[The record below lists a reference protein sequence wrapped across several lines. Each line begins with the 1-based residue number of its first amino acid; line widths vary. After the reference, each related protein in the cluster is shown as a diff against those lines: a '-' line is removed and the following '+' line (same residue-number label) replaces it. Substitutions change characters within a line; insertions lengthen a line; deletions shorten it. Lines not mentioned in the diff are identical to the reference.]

1 MRQPSSASHFAFA
14 WQAAR
19 AVCFAGLLALDWA
32 GLPPSVGAQGFP
44 TVPGLQEGPGKPPL
58 PSQRPLQRPVPS
70 PVLPPIPIPQGPEEA
85 PSKEGLVKVF
95 VREIRLTGN
104 TVISDAELLTV
115 TAPFVNKLLTTEDLE
130 RLRLA
135 LTLYYVNRGFVTSG
149 AIIPDQNVAE
159 GIVTLQIIEGKL
171 SDINIEGTEWFRQG
185 YVRDRLALGAG
196 PPLNILAMQERL
208 QLLQQDTRI
217 EQLNAELKPGL
228 VRGESALNVKVRDA
242 QPFHGFIDVNNHQTP
257 VVGAERGLAT
267 LSNNNLT
274 GNGDVIS
281 VTYGRSLREG
291 GVDPILDGSYSIPLT
306 PYDTTFSAYYR
317 RNAFVVIDEQFADL
331 AVAAQAEI
339 IGMSLR
345 QPVYR
350 TVNQELALSVSG
362 EYIYNK
368 TSLLG
373 LPFNFVAGQQNGV
386 ANVSALRFGQEWFS
400 RTQSSVV
407 AIRSR
412 FTVGLNVLGATISP
426 GPVADGQYFAWLGQA
441 QLVNRFDQLGGLQV
455 VGRADVQVA
464 NDRLFPL
471 EQVPVGGRFS
481 VRGYRENQLVRDN
494 AFLASVEGRYPVLR
508 SAQGDDIL
516 QMAAFTDYGQ
526 AWNAKGSTQDPQFL
540 ASVGLGLRWA
550 VLPNDRAR
558 AELYWG
564 VPLNHVDHPKGNLQD
579 HGLHFQVVVQAF

>member
-1 MRQPSSASHFAFA
+1 MILFAAVLVCLMTFDWWA
-14 WQAAR
+14 MAAD
-19 AVCFAGLLALDWA
+19 VD
-32 GLPPSVGAQGFP
+32 AQGFP
-44 TVPGLQEGPGKPPL
+44 PAPGLQEGPGKPPL
-58 PSQRPLQRPVPS
+58 PSQRELQRPAPS
-70 PVLPPIPIPQGPEEA
+70 PVLPPIPIPEGPAEV

-104 TVISDAELLTV
+104 NVFSDAELATV
-115 TAPFVNKLLTTEDLE
+115 TAPFLNKVLTTEDLE

-135 LTLYYVNRGFVTSG
+135 LTLYYVNRGYVTSG
-149 AIIPDQNVAE
+149 AVIPDQSVAE
-159 GIVTLQIIEGKL
+159 GIVVIQIVEGKL
-171 SDINIEGTEWFRQG
+171 SDINIQGNEWFRKG
-185 YVRDRLALGAG
+185 YLRDRIALGAG
-196 PPLNILAMQERL
+196 PPLNILRMQERL

-267 LSNNNLT
+267 LMNNNLT
-274 GNGDVIS
+274 GNGDVMS

-306 PYDTTFSAYYR
+306 KWDTTFTGFYR
-317 RNAFVVIDEQFADL
+317 RNAFVVIDQQFKDL

-339 IGMSLR
+339 IGVSLR

-350 TVNQELALSVSG
+350 TVNQELALSLSG

-368 TSLLG
+368 TTLLG

-386 ANVSALRFGQEWFS
+386 GTVSALRFGQEWFS

-412 FTVGLNVLGATISP
+412 FTVGVDLLDATINPAGS
-426 GPVADGQYFAWLGQA
+426 VADGQYFAWLGQA
-441 QLVNRFDQLGGLQV
+441 QVVNRFDQWGGLQI
-455 VGRADVQVA
+455 VGRTDIQVA

-508 SAQGDDIL
+508 SAQGEDIL

-526 AWNAKGSTQDPQFL
+526 AWNAKDSTQDPQFL

-550 VLPNDRAR
+550 ILPSDRAR